1 MLSIYYVLN
10 LFILLIFYPIISA
23 QLKDIRENVPVLE
36 SPTDFQGEEHVGSE
50 NKKHIVFIGEST
62 MVALGMPSHKE
73 AFAGT
78 KQIESV
84 CQKWNYCSKSLKE
97 NK

>member
-62 MVALGMPSHKE
+62 MVALGN
-73 AFAGT
+73 AFAQRSICRNLC
-78 KQIESV
+78 KKHCRI
-84 CQKWNYCSKSLKE
+84 Y
-97 NK
+97 

>member
-36 SPTDFQGEEHVGSE
+36 SPTDFQGEEHVGR
-50 NKKHIVFIGEST
+50 K
-62 MVALGMPSHKE
+62 
-73 AFAGT
+73 
-78 KQIESV
+78 
-84 CQKWNYCSKSLKE
+84 
-97 NK
+97 